1 MSSRNILRFAI
12 LALFALVFAGWLRAD
27 SSHARIIRLSLV
39 QGDVRFARDVKGD
52 PLTSDKATWEGAT
65 LNLPIRQ
72 GYVLATDHGRAEVE
86 FENGAMAFLAE
97 NTVLEFYD
105 LSLEDG
111 AKSTR
116 LVLRQ
121 GTASFYV
128 NPSSGDYFSVTGG
141 DFTAEAAGRA
151 GFRLDNFD
159 DGSVV
164 DVSKGRVNVL
174 RKDKSTLLVK
184 GQSLSMRAGDKEA
197 PEIARLPE
205 SDEFD
210 RWVSGREEQVVT
222 ATNAGQQYMNS
233 GYYSSGVADLYT
245 YGSWYP
251 ISGYGNCWR
260 PYGVGLGWSPF
271 ASGSWFMDS
280 SFGLAFVGSQ
290 PWGWLPYHYGGWVFE
305 PGYGWLWSPGLGFGG
320 FNGFVPFRPVTGVF
334 IRSKTGLLGVVPVHP
349 LDAKGKQP
357 INLARGVFP
366 VAGGA
371 VSQQA
376 VAGAGQNWKVMK
388 AAPRESLT
396 NTAVVA
402 SAAPARVSRTIVGGG
417 SAARVVTLDR
427 NSSIAYDA
435 REHRFVNG
443 AVATQSASGA
453 VKDGSKTDATRNAVS
468 MGAGRAVVQGRETSG
483 AASNMRVPENNT
495 RSAAPPSRAMAPP
508 PRAMTPPTARASGGM
523 GGSSGGAGWGRSGG
537 ASQGGASQGGASR
550 GSGAAAPSHSA
561 PSAGASHPS
570 ASSGRPH

>member
-1 MSSRNILRFAI
+1 MKSRIILRFTFVAL
-12 LALFALVFAGWLRAD
+12 LALAFAGWLRAD

-128 NPSSGDYFSVTGG
+128 NPGNGDYFSVTGG
-141 DFTAEAAGRA
+141 DFTAEADGRA
-151 GFRLDNFD
+151 RFRLDNFD

-164 DVSKGRVNVL
+164 DVTKGRVNVL
-174 RKDKSTLLVK
+174 RRDKNTLLVK
-184 GQSLSMRAGDKEA
+184 GQSLSMRAGDKES
-197 PEIARLPE
+197 PEIARLSE
-205 SDEFD
+205 SDDFD
-210 RWVSGREEQVVT
+210 RWVSGREEAVVT

-233 GYYSSGVADLYT
+233 GSYSSGVADLYT

-271 ASGSWFMDS
+271 ASGSWFMDA
-280 SFGLAFVGSQ
+280 SFGWAFVGSQ

-366 VAGGA
+366 VASGA

-376 VAGAGQNWKVMK
+376 VAGTGQNWKVMK

-427 NSSIAYDA
+427 NSAIAYDA

-443 AVATQSASGA
+443 AVAAQSGSGA
-453 VKDGSKTDATRNAVS
+453 VKDGAKSETMREVGSAAAART
-468 MGAGRAVVQGRETSG
+468 VVQGRATGG
-483 AASNMRVPENNT
+483 AASTMRVPENNA

-508 PRAMTPPTARASGGM
+508 SRSMTPPPARASSGM
-523 GGSSGGAGWGRSGG
+523 GGSSGGGGWIRG
-537 ASQGGASQGGASR
+537 GGASQGGASR

>member
-1 MSSRNILRFAI
+1 MNSRNILRFVI

-111 AKSTR
+111 AKSTW
-116 LVLRQ
+116 
-121 GTASFYV
+121 
-128 NPSSGDYFSVTGG
+128 
-141 DFTAEAAGRA
+141 
-151 GFRLDNFD
+151 
-159 DGSVV
+159 
-164 DVSKGRVNVL
+164 
-174 RKDKSTLLVK
+174 LVK

-205 SDEFD
+205 NDEFD

-233 GYYSSGVADLYT
+233 GSYSSGVADLYT

-251 ISGYGNCWR
+251 VSGYGNCWR

-280 SFGLAFVGSQ
+280 SFGWAFVGSQ

-305 PGYGWLWSPGLGFGG
+305 PGYGWLWSPGLGVGG

-334 IRSKTGLLGVVPVHP
+334 IRSKNGLLGVVPVHP

-357 INLARGVFP
+357 INLAKGVFP

-376 VAGAGQNWKVMK
+376 VAGTGQNWKVMK
-388 AAPRESLT
+388 APPRESLT
-396 NTAVVA
+396 NSAVMA

-417 SAARVVTLDR
+417 SAARMVTLDR

-443 AVATQSASGA
+443 AVAAQSASGA
-453 VKDGSKTDATRNAVS
+453 VKNGAKADVTRNVVS
-468 MGAGRAVVQGRETSG
+468 VGAGRAVVQGRETSG
-483 AASNMRVPENNT
+483 AAPNMRVPDNNT

-508 PRAMTPPTARASGGM
+508 PRAMTPPPARASGGM

-550 GSGAAAPSHSA
+550 SSGAAAPSHSA
-561 PSAGASHPS
+561 PSAGSPHPS